1 LPANERRI
9 IHIEL
14 RTHGGVTTESV
25 GIGRQRKVT
34 VIPNTHSADAE
45 GPSD

>member
-1 LPANERRI
+1 MPANERRI

-14 RTHGGVTTESV
+14 RGHEGVTTESI

-34 VIPNTHSADAE
+34 VIPKASAEAE
-45 GPSD
+45 QAPSG